1 MHHVIAIFKQNCG
14 SKMYIKSNKKCCS
27 YNITSCNYGVLP
39 ELDAK
44 KPFECDACGRCYKY
58 KRNLGQH
65 KRLECGKEAALSCPL
80 CAYRTKHKS
89 NLKAHYASKHVQQN
103 FVFWFYMFIKQ
114 PNHFIVL
121 ILVII
126 NHWYVSN
133 CFRSNILFSNCINKL
148 S

>member
-1 MHHVIAIFKQNCG
+1 MLRKN
-14 SKMYIKSNKKCCS
+14 KLIKSTKES
-27 YNITSCNYGVLP
+27 YSNNITSCNDGVLP

-44 KPFECDACGRCYKY
+44 PFECDVCGRCYKY

-89 NLKAHYASKHVQQN
+89 NLKAHYVSKHAEQN
-103 FVFWFYMFIKQ
+103 FLFWCCMFDFVK
-114 PNHFIVL
+114 NHLSVL

-126 NHWYVSN
+126 NYCNMTTVIICVQKHRCVTV
-133 CFRSNILFSNCINKL
+133 
-148 S
+148 